1 MRNYLDELNPQQKAA
16 VTYCDGPQLVIA
28 GAGSGK
34 TRVLTYKI
42 IHLLENGYAP
52 YSILALTFTNKAARE
67 MRSRIESLLGPE
79 ISRQI
84 CMGTFHSVFSRILRS
99 NADLLGFKSN
109 FTIYDTTD
117 SKNLIK
123 TIIKDFGLDEKVYK
137 PTTIQSVIS
146 NAKNSLIT
154 PQMYLMNRE
163 IQQDDFRSSRPKTGA
178 IYDAYCTRCRIV
190 NAMDFDDLLLYTNI
204 LLRDFPE
211 VAEKYSNFFK
221 YILVDEYQDTNFA
234 QHNIIL
240 KLANKEG
247 KVCVVGDDAQSIYSF
262 RGANISNILNL
273 SNSFP
278 KLKIYKLEQNYRST
292 KYIVAAANSLI
303 EKNQRQIR
311 KNVFSE
317 NIEGNPLELTKCYS
331 EFEEGAIISG
341 RIARNHRQDNTPF
354 HEMAILYR
362 TNAQSRILEEC
373 LRKYNIPYIIYGGLS
388 FYQRKEIKDAVSY
401 MRLVTNPDDDEAL
414 KRIINFPARGIGDT
428 TVNKLVAAANL
439 QKTSIWDLIQN
450 INVADVNIN
459 AGTKSKLKAF
469 RELISGFQNLN
480 EKGSDAAE
488 ITSEIIR
495 STKMLSMLI
504 SDKTPESISKQENL
518 QELVNAVRQ
527 YVDTKLEEGGDT
539 SLSSFLS
546 EIALIT
552 DQDKET
558 GEKDC
563 VTLMT
568 VHASKGLEFEDVFVA
583 GVEDDL
589 FPSSMSKSSL
599 SEIEEERR
607 LLYVAITRAKNF
619 CMLTY
624 SVSRMKNGMTQM
636 TRISP
641 FIRDID
647 TNYIYRTDGSGR
659 TIITKRPIFV
669 RQNTSP
675 DNHDSNVNGSGLNQI
690 GTPSTGFSKHDISE
704 LEVGM
709 KIVHSRFGEGVIT
722 GLDSISEQH
731 RISVNFKN
739 AGKKTLILIYA
750 QFQICK

>member
-1 MRNYLDELNPQQKAA
+1 M
-16 VTYCDGPQLVIA
+16 
-28 GAGSGK
+28 
-34 TRVLTYKI
+34 
-42 IHLLENGYAP
+42 
-52 YSILALTFTNKAARE
+52 
-67 MRSRIESLLGPE
+67 
-79 ISRQI
+79 
-84 CMGTFHSVFSRILRS
+84 
-99 NADLLGFKSN
+99 
-109 FTIYDTTD
+109 
-117 SKNLIK
+117 
-123 TIIKDFGLDEKVYK
+123 
-137 PTTIQSVIS
+137 
-146 NAKNSLIT
+146 
-154 PQMYLMNRE
+154 
-163 IQQDDFRSSRPKTGA
+163 
-178 IYDAYCTRCRIV
+178 
-190 NAMDFDDLLLYTNI
+190 
-204 LLRDFPE
+204 
-211 VAEKYSNFFK
+211 
-221 YILVDEYQDTNFA
+221 
-234 QHNIIL
+234 
-240 KLANKEG
+240 
-247 KVCVVGDDAQSIYSF
+247 
-262 RGANISNILNL
+262 
-273 SNSFP
+273 
-278 KLKIYKLEQNYRST
+278 
-292 KYIVAAANSLI
+292 
-303 EKNQRQIR
+303 
-311 KNVFSE
+311 
-317 NIEGNPLELTKCYS
+317 
-331 EFEEGAIISG
+331 
-341 RIARNHRQDNTPF
+341 
-354 HEMAILYR
+354 
-362 TNAQSRILEEC
+362 
-373 LRKYNIPYIIYGGLS
+373 
-388 FYQRKEIKDAVSY
+388 
-401 MRLVTNPDDDEAL
+401 
-414 KRIINFPARGIGDT
+414 
-428 TVNKLVAAANL
+428 
-439 QKTSIWDLIQN
+439 
-450 INVADVNIN
+450 
-459 AGTKSKLKAF
+459 
-469 RELISGFQNLN
+469 N

-488 ITSEIIR
+488 ITSEVIR

-558 GEKDC
+558 CEKDC

-589 FPSSMSKSSL
+589 FPSSMSKNSL

-659 TIITKRPIFV
+659 TIIMKRSIFTS
-669 RQNTSP
+669 QNSST
-675 DNHDSNVNGSGLNQI
+675 DNHDANMNGSSLNQI
-690 GTPSTGFSKHDISE
+690 GTPSAKFSKHDISE
-704 LEVGM
+704 LKVGM

>member
-1 MRNYLDELNPQQKAA
+1 MRNYLDELNQQQKAA

-42 IHLLENGYAP
+42 IHLLENGYTP

-67 MRSRIESLLGPE
+67 MRSRIESLLGPD
-79 ISRQI
+79 ISRQL

-109 FTIYDTTD
+109 FTIYDTSD

-137 PTTIQSVIS
+137 PATIQSVIS

-163 IQQDDFRSSRPKTGA
+163 IQQDDYRSSRPKTGA

-211 VAEKYSNFFK
+211 VAEKYKNFFK

-428 TVNKLVAAANL
+428 TVNKLGAAANL
-439 QKTSIWDLIQN
+439 QKTSIWDLI
-450 INVADVNIN
+450 
-459 AGTKSKLKAF
+459 
-469 RELISGFQNLN
+469 
-480 EKGSDAAE
+480 
-488 ITSEIIR
+488 
-495 STKMLSMLI
+495 
-504 SDKTPESISKQENL
+504 
-518 QELVNAVRQ
+518 
-527 YVDTKLEEGGDT
+527 
-539 SLSSFLS
+539 
-546 EIALIT
+546 
-552 DQDKET
+552 
-558 GEKDC
+558 
-563 VTLMT
+563 LM
-568 VHASKGLEFEDVFVA
+568 
-583 GVEDDL
+583 
-589 FPSSMSKSSL
+589 
-599 SEIEEERR
+599 
-607 LLYVAITRAKNF
+607 
-619 CMLTY
+619 
-624 SVSRMKNGMTQM
+624 
-636 TRISP
+636 
-641 FIRDID
+641 
-647 TNYIYRTDGSGR
+647 
-659 TIITKRPIFV
+659 
-669 RQNTSP
+669 
-675 DNHDSNVNGSGLNQI
+675 
-690 GTPSTGFSKHDISE
+690 
-704 LEVGM
+704 
-709 KIVHSRFGEGVIT
+709 
-722 GLDSISEQH
+722 
-731 RISVNFKN
+731 
-739 AGKKTLILIYA
+739 
-750 QFQICK
+750 